1 MAEFFDMGGYA
12 AYIWPAYGIAAGV
25 IACLFIWSWR
35 GLKKA
40 EQAEA
45 ALGKRP
51 RRRSARV
58 ERA

>member
-1 MAEFFDMGGYA
+1 
-12 AYIWPAYGIAAGV
+12 V

-51 RRRSARV
+51 RRRPAKV